1 MKVYAIVNQKGGV
14 GKTTTA
20 QNVGAGLALK
30 GKRVLLIDL
39 DPSGNLTTGAGVK
52 IGDGDPTIYEIIKG
66 KAQLTDAI
74 RAAQSG
80 NYDIVPA
87 DNLLSGATVEL
98 SGVPGRE
105 LILKEAIESMNVKP
119 AYDYVFIDCPRAL
132 DTLSIMGL
140 TAAQAAIVP
149 VQAHYYALDG
159 IAQLTETV
167 ELIKKRIN
175 PGLKIGGV
183 LITMYDPRKVA
194 NREVLENVREAFPDA
209 IYKTTIGN
217 YTALAEA
224 PSRGMDIFAYKPKDK
239 GAEQYAE
246 LVKEILKR
254 EVGK

>member
-1 MKVYAIVNQKGGV
+1 MTVYAVVNQKGGV

-20 QNVGAGLALK
+20 QNVGAGLAIK

-52 IGDGDPTIYEIIKG
+52 IGEGDPTIYEVIKG
-66 KAQLTDAI
+66 TADINDAI
-74 RAAQSG
+74 RPAQGG

-87 DNLLSGATVEL
+87 DSLLSGATVEL

-105 LILKEAIESMNVKP
+105 LILKEAVEVIKAP
-119 AYDYVFIDCPRAL
+119 YDYIFIDCPRAL

-159 IAQLTETV
+159 IAQLKETV
-167 ELIKKRIN
+167 DLIKKRMN
-175 PGLKIGGV
+175 PALQIGGV

-194 NREVLENVREAFPDA
+194 NREVLESVRQAFPDT

-224 PSRGMDIFAYKPKDK
+224 PSFGKDIFTYKAKDK
-239 GAEQYAE
+239 GAAQYME
-246 LVKEILKR
+246 LVNEIIKR
-254 EVGK
+254 EVQK